1 MTRDR
6 LLREIAEFERRV
18 AETENL
24 RDTRRQKAAHTRARH
39 CLGQR
44 RKMLVAL
51 DTTGSIS
58 NWTSVSLPSATEEV

>member
-6 LLREIAEFERRV
+6 LLREIAQFERRV

-24 RDTRRQKAAHTRARH
+24 RDTPRQKATHTRAVH

-44 RKMLVAL
+44 RKMLLAL
-51 DTTGSIS
+51 DTTGSIA
-58 NWTSVSLPSATEEV
+58 N